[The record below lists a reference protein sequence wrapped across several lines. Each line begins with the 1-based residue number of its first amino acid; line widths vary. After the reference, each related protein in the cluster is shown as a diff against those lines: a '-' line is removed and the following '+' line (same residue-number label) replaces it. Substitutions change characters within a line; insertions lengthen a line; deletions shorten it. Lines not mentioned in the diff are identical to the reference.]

1 MKETKEQLGSLWAE
15 LRESLR
21 LNVEYAKLTGAEKL
35 ATLLGIATLGLLII
49 IICSVVLFMISFGLT
64 ILLAKSTG
72 MFGACMIMAG
82 IYMVIVVVL
91 FFLRKQLVF
100 DPIARFISTLILK

>member
-15 LRESLR
+15 LRDTLR
-21 LNVEYAKLTGAEKL
+21 LNIEYAKLTGAEKL
-35 ATLLGIATLGLLII
+35 TTLLGMATLGLLII
-49 IICSVVLFMISFGLT
+49 IICSIVLFMISFGLT

-82 IYMVIVVVL
+82 IYMVLVVLL